1 MMNKFIEIKMAPT
14 PLKIGGSYQTRA
26 RFTLDNFLSPFQD
39 VEVKIDTGCSISTI
53 PLKRL
58 KVSDTLCKTL
68 KQIDISNHIP
78 YYLSYGVESGG
89 LRHVKPITE
98 EEKMG
103 CPAMKFEH
111 GISDLTIAG
120 VRIPCDKI
128 CLNYDR
134 KGNILIGM
142 DILQNWDIHMGISK
156 MNGKNLFLACPKDN
170 ICKEYRDALFKHF
183 GMELFETV

>member
-1 MMNKFIEIKMAPT
+1 MMNKFIEIEMT
-14 PLKIGGSYQTRA
+14 STLLGVGGSFHTWA
-26 RFTLDNFLSPFQD
+26 RFTLDNFRSPFLD
-39 VEVKIDTGCSISTI
+39 IEVKIDTGCSISTI

-58 KVSDTLCKTL
+58 KVSDTLCKIL
-68 KQIDISNHIP
+68 KQTDISNHIP

-89 LRHVKPITE
+89 IRHVKPITE

-103 CPAMKFEH
+103 CAAMKFEH

-120 VRIPCDKI
+120 VRISCDKI
-128 CLNYDR
+128 YLNYDR

-142 DILQNWDIHMGISK
+142 DILQNWDIHMGISR

-170 ICKEYRDALFKHF
+170 ICKEYKDALFKHF
-183 GMELFETV
+183 GMKLFEAV